1 MKQGMAQIFKRLMPY
16 IRPHG
21 GRLCLMLVLALG
33 QMGLQMLRPWPV
45 KWAIDGMIEHKSMP
59 AWLTWLSD
67 HTGSTTTLVLLAA
80 SVVVMIA
87 LSGLLSILTLY
98 HGVKLGHAMV
108 GDLRST
114 LYEHLQKLS
123 ICFHKKQAMG
133 DLIKRVAVD
142 TFSIQSLVNNQ
153 ATPTVIACLMIV
165 SMLAIM
171 FWMHWLMALLSMAVV
186 PLLCLTI
193 IRISRR
199 VEKDAYEAQEA
210 DSKVYQTVQEGLAAI
225 ALVQA
230 TNQESHQVRGFQS
243 ASDRGLK
250 ANLRLYMTQGRF
262 SFMVEL
268 ITGLGTAALIFVGV
282 QAVQRGELSTGELWV
297 FLAYLASL
305 YGPVNTIAQNI
316 TWGQASMVALRRVFE
331 VLDKQPDV
339 QDRTH
344 PAPLPRIAGE
354 LSFENVSFGY
364 EPDRPVL
371 KNVTFKVRPGEKIA
385 VVGST
390 GSGKTTLL
398 GLAMRFFDPQQGRV
412 LLDGRDIRDFRL
424 SDVRSQMTLVLQ
436 DPVLLAASVYENLRF
451 GTPDRTDEEVMD
463 AARKACAHDFV
474 SSLPERYS
482 TVLAQAGTTLS
493 GGQRQRLGIARAF
506 LRNAPVVLLD
516 EPTSALDA
524 STESLIMGALASY
537 LRARTCMVVTH
548 RLSLARQADQIVV
561 MHDGTVAE
569 IGSHERLLRTGGV
582 YAQLWE
588 DAQRPAV
595 ETAGANEM
603 D

>member
-1 MKQGMAQIFKRLMPY
+1 MKHGMMHILKRLLPY
-16 IRPHG
+16 VRPHG
-21 GRLCLMLVLALG
+21 GRLALLLGLALG

-45 KWAIDGMIEHKSMP
+45 KWAIDGMIEQKNVP
-59 AWLTWLSD
+59 GWLTWLIQQ
-67 HTGSTTTLVLLAA
+67 TGQTTALVLLAA
-80 SVVVMIA
+80 SFVAMIA

-108 GDLRST
+108 GSLRST

-153 ATPTVIACLMIV
+153 GMPTVIACLMIV
-165 SMLAIM
+165 SMLTIM

-186 PLLCLTI
+186 PLLSLTI
-193 IRISRR
+193 LRISRR
-199 VEKDAYEAQEA
+199 VEKDASEAQEA

-262 SFMVEL
+262 SFIVEF
-268 ITGLGTAALIFVGV
+268 ITGLGTASLLFVGV
-282 QAVQRGELSTGELWV
+282 RAVQSGQLTTGDLWV

-316 TWGQASMVALRRVFE
+316 TWGQASVVALRRVFE

-354 LSFENVSFGY
+354 LSFENITFGY
-364 EPDRPVL
+364 EPNRPVL
-371 KNVTFKVRPGEKIA
+371 KNVSFKVSPGEKIA

-451 GTPDRTDEEVMD
+451 GMPDRTDQEVMD

-474 SSLPERYS
+474 SSLPEHYS

-506 LRNAPVVLLD
+506 LRNAPIVLLD

-524 STESLIMGALASY
+524 STESLIMGSLASY
-537 LRARTCMVVTH
+537 LRARTCLIVTH
-548 RLSLARQADQIVV
+548 RLLLARQADQIVV
-561 MHDGTVAE
+561 MHEGTVAE
-569 IGSHERLLRTGGV
+569 IGSHERLLRKGGV

-595 ETAGANEM
+595 ETVGSSEM